1 MNLIWSLW
9 SVVVSS
15 YDYIHLLLQ
24 CYTVLSKKIGLHIR
38 GLTLHPSYNLV
49 LEYWD
54 WDLSKIYL
62 TTEMTLHLRTLQS
75 GCTVLS

>member
-24 CYTVLSKKIGLHIR
+24 CYTDLSKKIGLYKGVDPRSPH
-38 GLTLHPSYNLV
+38 NLV

-54 WDLSKIYL
+54 WDLSKIDL